1 MKVAQKIE
9 KNIGRIALGVAFT
22 YKELGIEASEYP
34 AAAKAIERLLK
45 RGLISRVST
54 GVFYKPKQTVFG
66 TLKPSEEELLRPY
79 LFDENKRI
87 GYITGNALYNK
98 LGLTTQVPKNI
109 KVACRGSRIITRIG
123 SIEVS
128 PIKSYVDVTN
138 ENYKLLELLDALKD
152 FKIIPDLDKKMAVR
166 FLLDKIKILSEQEKE
181 KMIRIALKY
190 PPRVRAFLGALLSA
204 LKINGNT
211 LLLKQSI
218 NPLSQYNYGIS
229 ENELPT
235 VTNWNIC

>member
-218 NPLSQYNYGIS
+218 NPLSQYSYGIS

-235 VTNWNIC
+235 VINWNIC

>member
-152 FKIIPDLDKKMAVR
+152 FKIITDLDKKMAVR

-218 NPLSQYNYGIS
+218 NPLSQYSYGIS

-235 VTNWNIC
+235 VINWNIC

>member
-9 KNIGRIALGVAFT
+9 KNIGRIALGAAFT

-218 NPLSQYNYGIS
+218 NPLSQYSYGIS

-235 VTNWNIC
+235 VINWNIC

>member
-79 LFDENKRI
+79 LFDENMRI
-87 GYITGNALYNK
+87 GYITGTALYNK

-218 NPLSQYNYGIS
+218 NPLSQYSYGIS

-235 VTNWNIC
+235 VINWNIC